1 VKQQGRPVLGG
12 AAAVTLLLTVSGCA
26 LGGGSGDAGAEL
38 PRRPTVTVSPESTG
52 PAKPTGAWPDSEDTG
67 ARGELERRPGTTV
80 TRDGTLLENI
90 WFDGQLTI
98 AADDVVLRNVY
109 VVSDSYYGVLVTGR
123 KLLIED
129 STLRGGSDST
139 AALAAS
145 KGGSFVASR
154 IDASGAE
161 DGVRLG
167 DGCTLRDSY
176 VHNLRGGE
184 DRHND
189 GVTADGYDG
198 WSISGNTILNRFG
211 QTAAVWVGDSRF
223 GASSGLLAG
232 NLLAGGGFVVYAGSG
247 HDAGI
252 RVRDNAFSTRFW
264 PAAGQWGLVYDW
276 DARDNVWSGNV
287 WADGPHRGRSAGP

>member
-1 VKQQGRPVLGG
+1 M
-12 AAAVTLLLTVSGCA
+12 
-26 LGGGSGDAGAEL
+26 
-38 PRRPTVTVSPESTG
+38 
-52 PAKPTGAWPDSEDTG
+52 
-67 ARGELERRPGTTV
+67 
-80 TRDGTLLENI
+80 
-90 WFDGQLTI
+90 
-98 AADDVVLRNVY
+98 LRNVY

-167 DGCTLRDSY
+167 DGCTLRQ
-176 VHNLRGGE
+176 LRAQPPRRRGPAQ
-184 DRHND
+184 RRRD
-189 GVTADGYDG
+189 GRRVRRLVDQREHDPEPLRPDG
-198 WSISGNTILNRFG
+198 SG
-211 QTAAVWVGDSRF
+211 VVGDSRF

-287 WADGPHRGRSAGP
+287 WATDHTGADLPDPEPPQA